1 MSITPNQMMTDDGL
15 PLSCLIS
22 QEDRDKAWQAKPPR
36 TAGQYGKFNTEP
48 TSYGATMTK
57 EEITLLFELKA
68 SKERGA
74 ASLSCSQHLAAV
86 AQLIKLGFARHH
98 GFSDMQF
105 FITDAGMKEADKH
118 KRPLSQEALNWA
130 TTEIKKVESYKA
142 ANPDL
147 KSRTKPAREVI
158 KPSRPPGSG
167 KGKALEVVAMMRKPG
182 GVTKKEVLKAIG
194 WKAISFQQ
202 QAAQC
207 GVTVEI
213 DKSCDPW
220 RYIVK

>member
-1 MSITPNQMMTDDGL
+1 MTFTKAQQLMIDDGL
-15 PLSCLIS
+15 PLSFIMS
-22 QEDRDKAWQAKPPR
+22 QEERDKAWQAKPPR

-105 FITDAGMKEADKH
+105 FITDAGMAETKKH
-118 KRPLSQEALNWA
+118 KRPESVGLVGTAKHGPVNPIIAEPAGKL
-130 TTEIKKVESYKA
+130 IKEHFE
-142 ANPDL
+142 
-147 KSRTKPAREVI
+147 KP
-158 KPSRPPGSG
+158 PRPPGSG
-167 KGKALEVVAMMRKPG
+167 KGKAEEVVAMMRKPG